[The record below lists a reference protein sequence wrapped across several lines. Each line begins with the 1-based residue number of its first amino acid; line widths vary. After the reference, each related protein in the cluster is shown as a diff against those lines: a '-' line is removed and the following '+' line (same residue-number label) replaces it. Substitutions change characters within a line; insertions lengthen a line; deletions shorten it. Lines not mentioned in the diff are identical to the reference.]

1 MVTIRMAVK
10 EKVMNPWLPI
20 PLMWNGDAYI
30 ITTEPVSDYQV
41 RITSIARYANNQ
53 NVDGEELDF
62 LDLDE
67 HTRRA
72 VIRQVNRRHKGMM
85 VAI

>member
-1 MVTIRMAVK
+1 
-10 EKVMNPWLPI
+10 MNPWLPI
-20 PLMWNGDAYI
+20 PLMWNGDSFI
-30 ITTEPVSDYQV
+30 ITCEPVSDYQV

-67 HTRRA
+67 QSRRA

-85 VAI
+85 VAL